1 MSIDRLDGTA
11 KGGCLFELFTMPG
24 RVILWF
30 QYMNPSTKPGR
41 RGMIAQTKRRANSP
55 VMSVLYS
62 LAFWAIT
69 GFCVYAFLTVP
80 TQKPVPQSIPIHYNT
95 HTHLNMIDIED
106 EDQKLDMLN
115 IIKEISAE
123 LSKMDD
129 SRDQIKEII
138 GAAAEA
144 FTLPK
149 PLIRKVA
156 RLYHKKNVADFE
168 NETSD
173 IKNLYKA
180 ITVV

>member
-1 MSIDRLDGTA
+1 MECAQATLQKNHKRLPGITA
-11 KGGCLFELFTMPG
+11 NNT
-24 RVILWF
+24 I
-30 QYMNPSTKPGR
+30 
-41 RGMIAQTKRRANSP
+41 RGKKNT
-55 VMSVLYS
+55 
-62 LAFWAIT
+62 
-69 GFCVYAFLTVP
+69 
-80 TQKPVPQSIPIHYNT
+80 NT
-95 HTHLNMIDIED
+95 HTTNMIDIED
-106 EDQKLDMLN
+106 EEQKLDMLN
-115 IIKEISAE
+115 VIKEISAE

-129 SRDQIKEII
+129 SRDQIKQII

-144 FTLPK
+144 FDIGK

>member
-1 MSIDRLDGTA
+1 MAIVEWLHKPDAVPAVPLWLFYIHLPFGLWQAFVCMDTLQILRKSLPLLFLRLKTRKTIQG
-11 KGGCLFELFTMPG
+11 
-24 RVILWF
+24 
-30 QYMNPSTKPGR
+30 QY
-41 RGMIAQTKRRANSP
+41 
-55 VMSVLYS
+55 L
-62 LAFWAIT
+62 
-69 GFCVYAFLTVP
+69 
-80 TQKPVPQSIPIHYNT
+80 IHT
-95 HTHLNMIDIED
+95 HTRMIDIED
-106 EDQKLDMLN
+106 AEQKLDMLN
-115 IIKEISAE
+115 VIKEISAE

>member
-1 MSIDRLDGTA
+1 
-11 KGGCLFELFTMPG
+11 
-24 RVILWF
+24 
-30 QYMNPSTKPGR
+30 
-41 RGMIAQTKRRANSP
+41 
-55 VMSVLYS
+55 
-62 LAFWAIT
+62 
-69 GFCVYAFLTVP
+69 
-80 TQKPVPQSIPIHYNT
+80 
-95 HTHLNMIDIED
+95 MIDIED
-106 EDQKLDMLN
+106 AEQKLDMLN
-115 IIKEISAE
+115 VIKEISAE